1 MQAKIN
7 FNTKKEDFLNF
18 LHKFDHQIYVQSPE
32 YGIFNQ
38 KMGGDFKIVSYS
50 KGSEILIA
58 SLVLIVKAKRG
69 NFAYLPYGPLLSYDA
84 DFEDFKIF
92 IKSLNDLRKEYGI
105 SFVRFSP
112 FYDIGSKLESW
123 FKKCGMIKS
132 PMHMIAEDCY
142 FIDFSEFSDT
152 DSIFKAMRQNHRN
165 LTNKA
170 RKLGVEIEVSESVK
184 DVKILSNLLN
194 ETANRHGFIP
204 FSYEYLKQEFLT
216 FKKSKSV
223 KIYKAIYEGEVVAAS
238 MHFCYGTH
246 FVYKHGASSLKFSK
260 LPASYLL
267 QFQAICDAFNSGFKY
282 YNFWGIAKKG
292 VKNHPFRGITTFKTG
307 FKGTYKELI
316 PAYDKVLGLGYI
328 KNFIVELFRK
338 IKRGF

>member
-194 ETANRHGFIP
+194 ETAFRHGFVP

-216 FKKSKSV
+216 FKKNKSV
-223 KIYKAIYEGEVVAAS
+223 KIYKAIFEGEVIAAS

-292 VKNHPFRGITTFKTG
+292 VKNHPFKGITTFKTG

-316 PAYDKVLGLGYI
+316 PAYDKVLGIGYI

>member
-194 ETANRHGFIP
+194 ETAFRHGFVP

-216 FKKSKSV
+216 FKKNKSV
-223 KIYKAIYEGEVVAAS
+223 KIYKAIFEGEVIAAS

-292 VKNHPFRGITTFKTG
+292 VRNHPFRGITTFKTG

-316 PAYDKVLGLGYI
+316 PAYDKVLGIGYI

>member
-1 MQAKIN
+1 MQGKVN
-7 FNTKKEDFLNF
+7 LKTKKEDYLKF

-32 YGIFNQ
+32 YGIFNH
-38 KMGGDFKIVSYS
+38 KMGDDFKLVSYS
-50 KGSEILIA
+50 KGSKILIA

-69 NFAYLPYGPLLSYDA
+69 NFAYLPYGPLFSYEA
-84 DFEDFKIF
+84 DYEDFKIF
-92 IKSLNDLRKEYGI
+92 MQSLAELKKEYNI
-105 SFVRFSP
+105 NFIRLSP

-123 FKKCGMIKS
+123 FKKYGLIKS
-132 PMHMIAEDCY
+132 QMHMIAEDCY
-142 FIDFSEFSDT
+142 FIDFSEFSNT

-170 RKLGVEIEVSESVK
+170 RKLGIEIHVSESIK
-184 DVKILSNLLN
+184 DVKILSDLLN
-194 ETANRHGFIP
+194 ETAKRHGFVP

-216 FKKSKSV
+216 FKKIKSV

-246 FVYKHGASSLKFSK
+246 FVYKHGASSLNTKI
-260 LPASYLL
+260 PASYLL
-267 QFQAICDAFNSGFKY
+267 QFQAICDAFNAGYKY

-292 VKNHPFRGITTFKTG
+292 VKNHPFKGITTFKTG

-316 PAYDKVLGLGYI
+316 PAYDKILGLGYL

>member
-1 MQAKIN
+1 MHAKVN
-7 FNTKKEDFLNF
+7 FNTPKSDFLEF
-18 LHKFDHQIYVQSPE
+18 LQKFDHQIYVQSPE
-32 YGIFNQ
+32 YGLFNQ
-38 KMGGDFKIVSYS
+38 KLGDDFKLVSYK
-50 KGSEILIA
+50 KGSNILIA
-58 SLVLIVKAKRG
+58 SLVLIVRAKRG

-84 DFEDFKIF
+84 SFEDFKCFLDSLKVLKYEYKINF
-92 IKSLNDLRKEYGI
+92 IRI
-105 SFVRFSP
+105 SP
-112 FYDIGSKLESW
+112 FYDINSKLENW

-142 FIDFSEFSDT
+142 FINFEEFENT

-165 LTNKA
+165 LVNKA
-170 RKLGVEIEVSESVK
+170 RKLEIKIEVSDSLK
-184 DVKILSNLLN
+184 DVKTLSDLLN
-194 ETANRHGFIP
+194 ETAKRHNFVP
-204 FSYEYLKQEFLT
+204 FSYNYLKQEFLT

-223 KIYKAIYEGEVVAAS
+223 KIYKALYEGEVVAAS

-246 FVYKHGASSLKFSK
+246 FVYKHGASSLKHSK

-292 VKNHPFRGITTFKTG
+292 VKNHPFQGITTFKTG

-316 PAYDKVLGLGYI
+316 PAYDKVVSIKYI
-328 KNFIVELFRK
+328 KNFIVEIFRK